1 MFYYIKFN
9 FLDSQSHFV
18 NLVEI
23 KKKEIEVSFAIV
35 IFKNELNLRLKLNS
49 LKMPK

>member
-23 KKKEIEVSFAIV
+23 KKGNSSV
-35 IFKNELNLRLKLNS
+35 ICHRDLNELNLIRLKLNS